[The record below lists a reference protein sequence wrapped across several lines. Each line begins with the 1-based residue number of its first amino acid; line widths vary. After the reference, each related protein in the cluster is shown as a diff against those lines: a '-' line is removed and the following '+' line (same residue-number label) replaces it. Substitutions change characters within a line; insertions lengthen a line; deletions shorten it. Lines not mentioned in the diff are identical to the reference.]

1 MRHRSLIL
9 IVTVLAIVAAA
20 CGSAVPDQPAADRT
34 VGEESPE
41 WDVDQAIRRTLIV
54 EAALEDGL
62 SRPQAACVIDTTI
75 GSGDFT
81 LADLEDVDLTAN
93 TSSDASPALA
103 AVLADSLI
111 DCGPSLRAYL
121 NTDIPGSSSIPAD
134 RAVENDCL
142 TNSYIEAWREA
153 YADRFSGATVVAE
166 ATEGRFPEIIAATT
180 DMIAA
185 CEAGGAVILG
195 ASNEGNLET
204 FALTTLEWT
213 CLDSRIGADAFM
225 PAFPFPDEPGD
236 ALVRLGESVRADIA
250 FCESWAAAG

>member
-9 IVTVLAIVAAA
+9 IATVLAIVASA
-20 CGSAVPDQPAADRT
+20 CASAVPDQPAADRA
-34 VGEESPE
+34 VGEESPP
-41 WDVDQAIRRTLIV
+41 WDVDQAIQRTLIV

-62 SRPQAACVIDTTI
+62 SRSQAACVIDTTV
-75 GSGDFT
+75 GAGDFT
-81 LADLEDVDLTAN
+81 LADLADVDLTTN
-93 TSSDASPALA
+93 TSSSASPALA

-121 NTDIPGSSSIPAD
+121 NTDIPGSSSIPAS

-142 TNSYIEAWREA
+142 TNAYVEAWREA
-153 YADRFSGATVVAE
+153 YTNRFSGATVVAE
-166 ATEGRFPEIIAATT
+166 ATEGRIPEIADVTT

-195 ASNEGNLET
+195 ASSEGNLET

-236 ALVRLGESVRADIA
+236 ALARLGEAVQADVA